1 MWEPGL
7 PARRA
12 RRGVEERVAGGRGTY
27 REKKD
32 GHMGARCALRG
43 GGYVRR
49 RATGGGEKRETG

>member
-27 REKKD
+27 REKR
-32 GHMGARCALRG
+32 MGIH
-43 GGYVRR
+43 RR
-49 RATGGGEKRETG
+49 Y